1 MKSKGVEKAPDEIPD
16 DLNLMDPLILQ
27 SIKLY
32 TKSSI
37 NTASKD
43 SQRLMDLYISLRDSM
58 SLMGEY
64 KETGND
70 TTTIQWDDHYTFC
83 EFQSISNRE
92 FYQAQS
98 TGLKPEMTLKLSL
111 FDYQNESYVK
121 YEDEVYTVLK
131 TNLIKDN
138 TDEILLTLTRGIKDV
153 SA

>member
-1 MKSKGVEKAPDEIPD
+1 MKSIDCVLGRKVESIDE
-16 DLNLMDPLILQ
+16 
-27 SIKLY
+27 
-32 TKSSI
+32 
-37 NTASKD
+37 
-43 SQRLMDLYISLRDSM
+43 
-58 SLMGEY
+58 
-64 KETGND
+64 ETGND

-98 TGLKPEMTLKLSL
+98 TGLKPEMTLKLSS

-153 SA
+153 GS

>member
-1 MKSKGVEKAPDEIPD
+1 MDDLIEKCLINARISTKNEMVKEQMQDLILACLVDMKSKGVEKAPDEIPD

-64 KETGND
+64 K
-70 TTTIQWDDHYTFC
+70 
-83 EFQSISNRE
+83 
-92 FYQAQS
+92 
-98 TGLKPEMTLKLSL
+98 
-111 FDYQNESYVK
+111 NEV
-121 YEDEVYTVLK
+121 
-131 TNLIKDN
+131 N
-138 TDEILLTLTRGIKDV
+138 
-153 SA
+153 